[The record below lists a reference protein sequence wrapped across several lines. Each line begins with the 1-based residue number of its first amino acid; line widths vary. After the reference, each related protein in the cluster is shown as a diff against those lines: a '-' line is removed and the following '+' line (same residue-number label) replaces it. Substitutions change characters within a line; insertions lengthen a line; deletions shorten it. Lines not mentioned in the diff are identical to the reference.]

1 MYMYA
6 ESLQSCLM
14 LCDPMDYIARQA
26 PLSMGLSRQENWS
39 GLPCPPPG
47 HLPDPGTKLQSPALR
62 VDSVPLSHWGSLNM
76 CICININSHFAVQ

>member
-1 MYMYA
+1 MYA

-39 GLPCPPPG
+39 GLPCPPPEDF
-47 HLPDPGTKLQSPALR
+47 PDPGIEPTSPILAGR
-62 VDSVPLSHWGSLNM
+62 FFTTEPPGKPEY
-76 CICININSHFAVQ
+76 C